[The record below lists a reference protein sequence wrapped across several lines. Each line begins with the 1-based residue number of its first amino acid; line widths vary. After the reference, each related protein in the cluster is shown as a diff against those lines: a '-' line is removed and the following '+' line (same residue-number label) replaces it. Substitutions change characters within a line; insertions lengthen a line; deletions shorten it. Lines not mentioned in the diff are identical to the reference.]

1 MAFFIVH
8 IADEI
13 LDFENITPIL
23 VECQKEDIGER
34 CEAIARNWY
43 GSEGDLEDEDDED
56 CGRYVN
62 RNGNVSYVD
71 DFHQI
76 TEACYQELKGFLSP
90 L

>member
-1 MAFFIVH
+1 MAFFIVN
-8 IADEI
+8 IGDEI
-13 LDFENITPIL
+13 GNFETVTSIL

-43 GSEGDLEDEDDED
+43 GSEGDLENEDDED